1 MYLAA
6 AAAFDVN
13 VMSPQELAGLERVPI
28 FSLDH
33 APPSL
38 HGSIR

>member
-13 VMSPQELAGLERVPI
+13 VMSPQELAGLKRVTQFLP
-28 FSLDH
+28 
-33 APPSL
+33 
-38 HGSIR
+38 